1 MVCISDISDE
11 NDGHGRTITKEEL
24 ESRTG
29 VMCWQ
34 LNPETYER
42 DGKLDAIRKERG
54 YGYHDEIEISP
65 ETLPDYETKVK
76 GFETEHLHTDEEI
89 RFILKGSAFFD
100 VRDGRADTWIRIR
113 VSPGDLLI
121 LPAGIYHR
129 LTIIQGKSVKLF
141 RLFRGRPIWEAY
153 NRPADHLESRKN
165 YVSHLKV

>member
-1 MVCISDISDE
+1 MVLEVIGIVSDSPADL
-11 NDGHGRTITKEEL
+11 EL
-24 ESRTG
+24 KIQNIVLLIKRYNTDLYFEL
-29 VMCWQ
+29 Q
-34 LNPETYER
+34 
-42 DGKLDAIRKERG
+42 
-54 YGYHDEIEISP
+54 
-65 ETLPDYETKVK
+65 VK

-113 VSPGDLLI
+113 VSPGDFLI

-129 LTIIQGKSVKLF
+129 LTIIEGKSVKLL
-141 RLFRGRPIWEAY
+141 RLFRDRPIWEAY